1 AVDRGLRVQ
10 PHVKTTMAPGSRVVT
25 RYLDQAGL
33 TSYLEKLGF
42 YLVGYGCTVCIG
54 GSGPL
59 ATAEI
64 EAQVKER
71 DLNVVAVLSGNRNFE
86 GRIHPLVKS
95 SYLASPPLVVA
106 YALAGTVATDLT
118 AKPLGTD
125 RDGQAVYLKDIWPT
139 QEEVNDLMGTA
150 ITKEMYT
157 TEYGTIL
164 EGDRYWK
171 TMPSPTGAMFE
182 WDPASTYVQEPPFF
196 KDLGEAKD
204 VADIADARVLVMV
217 GDSVTTDHISP
228 AGSFP
233 PASPAGE
240 YLQTLGVK
248 PEDFNQ
254 YGTRRG
260 NHEVLIRGTFAN
272 IRLRNQLVQREGWWT
287 RHIPS
292 GEEMTIYDAAGRY
305 RSEGTPLVVLAG
317 KEYGSGSS
325 RDWAAKGPLLL
336 GVRAVLAE
344 TFERIHRS
352 NLVGMGILP
361 MQYLTGESAASL
373 RLTGDEAFTIGGLAT
388 LAPRAVL
395 EVEAKRPNGE
405 IVRFKATARVDD
417 PVDLDYLRHGG
428 VLPMVFRELLA
439 TS

>member
-1 AVDRGLRVQ
+1 
-10 PHVKTTMAPGSRVVT
+10 
-25 RYLDQAGL
+25 
-33 TSYLEKLGF
+33 
-42 YLVGYGCTVCIG
+42 
-54 GSGPL
+54 
-59 ATAEI
+59 
-64 EAQVKER
+64 
-71 DLNVVAVLSGNRNFE
+71 VLSGNRNFE

-106 YALAGTVATDLT
+106 YALAGTVATDLSRQ
-118 AKPLGTD
+118 PLGTD
-125 RDGQAVYLKDIWPT
+125 PDGRPVFLKDIWPT
-139 QEEVNDLMGTA
+139 QDEVNDVMGTA

-157 TEYGTIL
+157 TEYGKIL

-171 TMPSPTGAMFE
+171 TMPSPTGAMFA

-196 KDLGEAKD
+196 KNLGEAKD
-204 VADIADARVLVMV
+204 VADVVDARVLVMV

-233 PASPAGE
+233 PSSPAGE
-240 YLQTLGVK
+240 YLQALGVN
-248 PEDFNQ
+248 PVDFNQ

-287 RHIPS
+287 RHVPS
-292 GEEMTIYDAAGRY
+292 GEEMPIYDAAQRY
-305 RSEGTPLVVLAG
+305 KKEGTPLG
-317 KEYGSGSS
+317 
-325 RDWAAKGPLLL
+325 
-336 GVRAVLAE
+336 
-344 TFERIHRS
+344 
-352 NLVGMGILP
+352 
-361 MQYLTGESAASL
+361 
-373 RLTGDEAFTIGGLAT
+373 LTGDEAFTIRGLAS

-395 EVEAKRPNGE
+395 DVKAKRPNGE
-405 IVRFKATARVDD
+405 IVRFKATARVAD